1 MQHVLHSLVVRFV
14 AQDCSDDDDR
24 CTGLG
29 DSSAL
34 LRHEV
39 AYCLGQRQDPASV
52 QLLKDTLAND
62 QEHPMY
68 KHVEPPPCLWTI
80 TLAQPQG
87 TP

>member
-1 MQHVLHSLVVRFV
+1 MPPLPLVRCMVHTCPL
-14 AQDCSDDDDR
+14 ASDDDR
-24 CTGLG
+24 HIGLG

-52 QLLKDTLAND
+52 QLLKDTLANP

-68 KHVEPPPCLWTI
+68 VEPPPLRVTS
-80 TLAQPQG
+80 
-87 TP
+87 